1 MSTITASPASA
12 APQGT
17 MPGSLDSATLD
28 RVDALAAQMG
38 RSRDWVLNEAITSYL
53 DYNEWFVAR
62 VREGLAAAERGEFA
76 SPEEVDALFRG
87 FGAR

>member
-53 DYNEWFVAR
+53 DYNECR
-62 VREGLAAAERGEFA
+62 SLQL
-76 SPEEVDALFRG
+76 LFRQPV
-87 FGAR
+87 FGSQAQ